1 MIFLCKLHYLV
12 YNKKTEVKK
21 MVSIDCKDIYSK
33 TLLNDIKSRIIQNR
47 MKLEGNKEKKT
58 DAKMIEVIKD

>member
-1 MIFLCKLHYLV
+1 
-12 YNKKTEVKK
+12 

-58 DAKMIEVIKD
+58 DAKMIEVIKDLCKK